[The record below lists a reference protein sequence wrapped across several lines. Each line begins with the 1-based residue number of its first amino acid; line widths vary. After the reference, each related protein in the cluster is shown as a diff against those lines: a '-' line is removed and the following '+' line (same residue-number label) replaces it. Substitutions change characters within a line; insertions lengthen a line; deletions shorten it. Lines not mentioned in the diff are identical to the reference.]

1 MVSFVRV
8 FTLLMG
14 VTIVFAAA
22 LYPWVTDDDISNLPK
37 NPFERFVSL
46 VYFSVTTFTSTGY
59 GDITPK
65 STKARVAITIYMA
78 VAFSIVIAYTLQSK
92 K

>member
-1 MVSFVRV
+1 
-8 FTLLMG
+8 MG